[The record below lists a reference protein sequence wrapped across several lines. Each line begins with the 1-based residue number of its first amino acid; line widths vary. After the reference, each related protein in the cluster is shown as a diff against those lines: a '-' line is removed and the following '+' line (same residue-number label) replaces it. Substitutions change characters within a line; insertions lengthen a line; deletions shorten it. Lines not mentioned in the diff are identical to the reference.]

1 MDTTIRNIQAR
12 TKLIGSRILTWGK
25 RFNGILNTLQT
36 QTNTLKL
43 QLTKYTENDW
53 IQTKLTVEV
62 EIGK

>member
-53 IQTKLTVEV
+53 IQTKLTEEV